1 MKRYAILTL
10 MALAA
15 AGCAKEENGA
25 LAEGYGTL
33 ALTAECTNAVAAATR
48 AQAELPA
55 ELIPTANELGL
66 LVESADPEYE
76 FTQVW
81 PSLDDYDSENDF
93 LWATHYKITLFSGTE
108 YVGAGQ
114 SPEGI
119 GQPYFEGSQ
128 TTLVSVGR
136 GTTKIRITAR
146 LANTA
151 VRIRFTERFRGYF
164 GNGAKFKLTTEA
176 GNEFEAGYDPGET
189 PEKAEKAEKWYF
201 VRPAEFSITGEA
213 TKQKPSAT
221 QPAQTIR
228 FAETVNAAPKAGT
241 LYTYTFDVAGAGDT
255 DNTGE
260 ETFILNDNPI
270 RTETVDEELN
280 DDAKPDPAN

>member
-1 MKRYAILTL
+1 MKRLTTIL
-10 MALAA
+10 LAA
-15 AGCAKEENGA
+15 LLWGCGKDEPNPT
-25 LAEGYGTL
+25 EGYGTL

-55 ELIPTANELGL
+55 KLIPTANELGL

-119 GQPYFEGSQ
+119 DQPYFEGSQ

-176 GNEFEAGYDPGET
+176 GNEFEAGYAPGA
-189 PEKAEKAEKWYF
+189 PPAKAEKWYF

-228 FAETVNAAPKAGT
+228 FAETVDRKS
-241 LYTYTFDVAGAGDT
+241 V
-255 DNTGE
+255 
-260 ETFILNDNPI
+260 
-270 RTETVDEELN
+270 V
-280 DDAKPDPAN
+280 

>member
-1 MKRYAILTL
+1 MKRLTTIL
-10 MALAA
+10 LAA
-15 AGCAKEENGA
+15 LLWGCGKDEPNP
-25 LAEGYGTL
+25 AEGYGTL
-33 ALTAECTNAVAAATR
+33 AVTAECTNAVAAATR

-119 GQPYFEGSQ
+119 SRPYFEGSQ

-255 DNTGE
+255 GNMGE
-260 ETFILNDNPI
+260 ETFKLNDNPI

-280 DDAKPDPAN
+280 DDAIPDPAN

>member
-1 MKRYAILTL
+1 MKRYTTILL
-10 MALAA
+10 LAVMTT
-15 AGCAKEENGA
+15 GCGKEEPTPA
-25 LAEGYGTL
+25 TGYGTL

-119 GQPYFEGSQ
+119 DQPYFEGSQ

-176 GNEFEAGYDPGET
+176 GNEFEAGYDPGD
-189 PEKAEKAEKWYF
+189 PPAKAEKWYF

-255 DNTGE
+255 GDTGE
-260 ETFILNDNPI
+260 ETFKLNDNPI

>member
-1 MKRYAILTL
+1 MKRLTTIL
-10 MALAA
+10 LAA
-15 AGCAKEENGA
+15 LLWGCGKDEPNPT
-25 LAEGYGTL
+25 EGYGTL

-189 PEKAEKAEKWYF
+189 PAEAEKAEKWYF

-255 DNTGE
+255 GNTGE

>member
-1 MKRYAILTL
+1 MKRLTTIL
-10 MALAA
+10 LAA
-15 AGCAKEENGA
+15 LLWGCGKDEPNPT
-25 LAEGYGTL
+25 EGYGTL

-55 ELIPTANELGL
+55 KLIPTANELGL

-119 GQPYFEGSQ
+119 DQPYFEGSQ

-176 GNEFEAGYDPGET
+176 GNEFEAGYAPGA
-189 PEKAEKAEKWYF
+189 PPAKAEKWYF

-255 DNTGE
+255 GNTGE

>member
-1 MKRYAILTL
+1 MKRLTTIL
-10 MALAA
+10 LAA
-15 AGCAKEENGA
+15 LLWGCGKDEPNPT
-25 LAEGYGTL
+25 EGYGTL

-176 GNEFEAGYDPGET
+176 GNEFEAGYAPGET
-189 PEKAEKAEKWYF
+189 PAKAEKWYF

-255 DNTGE
+255 GNTGE

>member
-1 MKRYAILTL
+1 MKRLTTIL
-10 MALAA
+10 LAA
-15 AGCAKEENGA
+15 LLWGCGKDEPNPT
-25 LAEGYGTL
+25 EGYGTL

-55 ELIPTANELGL
+55 KLIPTANELGL

-119 GQPYFEGSQ
+119 DQPYFEGSQ

-176 GNEFEAGYDPGET
+176 GNEFEAGYAPGA
-189 PEKAEKAEKWYF
+189 PPAKAEKWYF

-255 DNTGE
+255 GDTGE
-260 ETFILNDNPI
+260 DTFILNDNPI

>member
-1 MKRYAILTL
+1 MKRYTTILL
-10 MALAA
+10 LAVMTT
-15 AGCAKEENGA
+15 GCGKEEPTPA
-25 LAEGYGTL
+25 TGYGTL
-33 ALTAECTNAVAAATR
+33 AVTAECTNAVAAATR

-119 GQPYFEGSQ
+119 DQPYFEGSQ

-136 GTTKIRITAR
+136 GTTKIRVNAR
-146 LANTA
+146 LAFTA
-151 VRIRFTERFRGYF
+151 LRLR
-164 GNGAKFKLTTEA
+164 
-176 GNEFEAGYDPGET
+176 
-189 PEKAEKAEKWYF
+189 
-201 VRPAEFSITGEA
+201 
-213 TKQKPSAT
+213 
-221 QPAQTIR
+221 
-228 FAETVNAAPKAGT
+228 
-241 LYTYTFDVAGAGDT
+241 
-255 DNTGE
+255 
-260 ETFILNDNPI
+260 
-270 RTETVDEELN
+270 
-280 DDAKPDPAN
+280 

>member
-1 MKRYAILTL
+1 MKRLTTIL
-10 MALAA
+10 LAA
-15 AGCAKEENGA
+15 LLWGCGKDEPNPT
-25 LAEGYGTL
+25 EGYGTL

-255 DNTGE
+255 GNTGE

>member
-1 MKRYAILTL
+1 
-10 MALAA
+10 
-15 AGCAKEENGA
+15 
-25 LAEGYGTL
+25 EGYGTL
-33 ALTAECTNAVAAATR
+33 AVTAECTNAVAAATR

-119 GQPYFEGSQ
+119 DQPYFEGSQ

-176 GNEFEAGYDPGET
+176 GNEFEAGYAPGA
-189 PEKAEKAEKWYF
+189 PPAKAEKWYF

-255 DNTGE
+255 GNTGE

>member
-1 MKRYAILTL
+1 MKRYTTILL
-10 MALAA
+10 LAVMTT
-15 AGCAKEENGA
+15 GCGKEEPTPA
-25 LAEGYGTL
+25 TGYGTL

-119 GQPYFEGSQ
+119 DQPYFEGSQ

-189 PEKAEKAEKWYF
+189 PAEAEKWYF

-255 DNTGE
+255 GE
-260 ETFILNDNPI
+260 ETFKLNDNPI

>member
-1 MKRYAILTL
+1 MKRLTTIL
-10 MALAA
+10 LAA
-15 AGCAKEENGA
+15 LLWGCGKDEPNPT
-25 LAEGYGTL
+25 EGYGTL

-55 ELIPTANELGL
+55 KLIPTANELGL

-119 GQPYFEGSQ
+119 DQPYFEGSQ

-176 GNEFEAGYDPGET
+176 GNEFEAGYAPGA
-189 PEKAEKAEKWYF
+189 PPAKAEKWYF

-255 DNTGE
+255 GDTGE

>member
-1 MKRYAILTL
+1 MKRLTTIL
-10 MALAA
+10 LAA
-15 AGCAKEENGA
+15 ALLAGCAKEENGA
-25 LAEGYGTL
+25 PAEGYGTL

-48 AQAELPA
+48 TQAELPA
-55 ELIPTANELGL
+55 GLIPTANELGL

-119 GQPYFEGSQ
+119 DQPYFEGSQ

-189 PEKAEKAEKWYF
+189 PAEAEKWYF

-241 LYTYTFDVAGAGDT
+241 LYTYTFDVTGAGDT
-255 DNTGE
+255 GKIDFT
-260 ETFILNDNPI
+260 LNDEPV
-270 RTETVDEELN
+270 RTEALDEELN
-280 DDAKPDPAN
+280 DDAIPDPADN

>member
-1 MKRYAILTL
+1 MKRYTTILL
-10 MALAA
+10 LAVMTT
-15 AGCAKEENGA
+15 GCGKEEPTPA
-25 LAEGYGTL
+25 TGYGTL
-33 ALTAECTNAVAAATR
+33 ALTAECTAAVTAATR
-48 AQAELPA
+48 TQAEIPA
-55 ELIPTANELGL
+55 EAVPAANELGL
-66 LVESADPEYE
+66 LVESVDPEHE

-164 GNGAKFKLTTEA
+164 GNGAKFCLKTCA
-176 GNEFEAGYDPGET
+176 GNEFETGYAPGET
-189 PEKAEKAEKWYF
+189 PAEEWYF

-213 TKQKPSAT
+213 TKQNPSAT
-221 QPAQTIR
+221 QPAQTVR
-228 FAETVNAAPKAGT
+228 FAETVHAAPKPCT

-255 DNTGE
+255 GE
-260 ETFILNDNPI
+260 VTILLNETPV

-280 DDAKPDPAN
+280 DDAIPDPAN

>member
-1 MKRYAILTL
+1 MKRLTTIL
-10 MALAA
+10 LAA
-15 AGCAKEENGA
+15 LLWGCGKDEPNP
-25 LAEGYGTL
+25 AEGYGTL

-119 GQPYFEGSQ
+119 DQPYFEGSQ

-176 GNEFEAGYDPGET
+176 GNEFEAGYAPGDP
-189 PEKAEKAEKWYF
+189 PAKAEKWYF

-241 LYTYTFDVAGAGDT
+241 LYTFTFDVAGAGDT
-255 DNTGE
+255 GNTGE
-260 ETFILNDNPI
+260 ETFKLNDNPI

>member
-1 MKRYAILTL
+1 MKRYTTILL
-10 MALAA
+10 LAA
-15 AGCAKEENGA
+15 MTTGCGKEEPTPA
-25 LAEGYGTL
+25 TGYGTL

-119 GQPYFEGSQ
+119 GEPYFEGSQ

-176 GNEFEAGYDPGET
+176 GNEFEAGYAPGET
-189 PEKAEKAEKWYF
+189 PAEAEKWYF

-255 DNTGE
+255 GNTGE

>member
-1 MKRYAILTL
+1 MKRLTTIL
-10 MALAA
+10 LAA
-15 AGCAKEENGA
+15 LLWGCGKDEPNPT
-25 LAEGYGTL
+25 EGYGTL

-55 ELIPTANELGL
+55 KLIPTANELGL

-119 GQPYFEGSQ
+119 DQPYFEGSQ

-136 GTTKIRITAR
+136 GTTRIRITAR

-176 GNEFEAGYDPGET
+176 GNEFEAGYAPGA
-189 PEKAEKAEKWYF
+189 PPAKAEKWYF

-255 DNTGE
+255 GDTGE

>member
-1 MKRYAILTL
+1 MKRYTTILL
-10 MALAA
+10 LAVMTT
-15 AGCAKEENGA
+15 GCGKEEPTPA
-25 LAEGYGTL
+25 TGYGTL

-176 GNEFEAGYDPGET
+176 GNEFEAGYAPGE
-189 PEKAEKAEKWYF
+189 PLAKAEKWYF

-241 LYTYTFDVAGAGDT
+241 LYTYTFDVAGAGAGD
-255 DNTGE
+255 TGE

>member
-1 MKRYAILTL
+1 M
-10 MALAA
+10 
-15 AGCAKEENGA
+15 
-25 LAEGYGTL
+25 
-33 ALTAECTNAVAAATR
+33 
-48 AQAELPA
+48 
-55 ELIPTANELGL
+55 
-66 LVESADPEYE
+66 
-76 FTQVW
+76 
-81 PSLDDYDSENDF
+81 
-93 LWATHYKITLFSGTE
+93 
-108 YVGAGQ
+108 
-114 SPEGI
+114 
-119 GQPYFEGSQ
+119 
-128 TTLVSVGR
+128 
-136 GTTKIRITAR
+136 
-146 LANTA
+146 
-151 VRIRFTERFRGYF
+151 RIRFTERFRGYF

-255 DNTGE
+255 GNTGE
-260 ETFILNDNPI
+260 ETFKLNDNPI

>member
-1 MKRYAILTL
+1 MKRLTTIL
-10 MALAA
+10 LAA
-15 AGCAKEENGA
+15 LLWGCGKDEPNPT
-25 LAEGYGTL
+25 EGYGTL

-119 GQPYFEGSQ
+119 DQPYFEGSQ

-176 GNEFEAGYDPGET
+176 GNEFEAGYAPGDP
-189 PEKAEKAEKWYF
+189 PAEAEKWYF

-255 DNTGE
+255 GNTGE
-260 ETFILNDNPI
+260 ETFKLNDNPI

>member
-1 MKRYAILTL
+1 MRK
-10 MALAA
+10 
-15 AGCAKEENGA
+15 KENGA
-25 LAEGYGTL
+25 PAEGYGTL

-176 GNEFEAGYDPGET
+176 GNEFEAGYAPGET
-189 PEKAEKAEKWYF
+189 PAEAEKAEKWYF

-213 TKQKPSAT
+213 TKQNPRRPSPRRLSAL
-221 QPAQTIR
+221 R
-228 FAETVNAAPKAGT
+228 
-241 LYTYTFDVAGAGDT
+241 
-255 DNTGE
+255 
-260 ETFILNDNPI
+260 
-270 RTETVDEELN
+270 RR
-280 DDAKPDPAN
+280 

>member
-1 MKRYAILTL
+1 MKRLTTIL
-10 MALAA
+10 LAA
-15 AGCAKEENGA
+15 LLWGCGKDEPNP
-25 LAEGYGTL
+25 AEGYGTL

-119 GQPYFEGSQ
+119 DQPYFEGSQ

-176 GNEFEAGYDPGET
+176 GNEFEAGYAPGET
-189 PEKAEKAEKWYF
+189 PAEAEKAEKWYF

-255 DNTGE
+255 GNTGE

>member
-1 MKRYAILTL
+1 MKRLTTIL
-10 MALAA
+10 LAA
-15 AGCAKEENGA
+15 LLWGCGKDEPNP
-25 LAEGYGTL
+25 AEGYGTL

-119 GQPYFEGSQ
+119 DQPYFEGSQ

-189 PEKAEKAEKWYF
+189 PAEAEKAEKWYF

-241 LYTYTFDVAGAGDT
+241 LYTYTFDVAGAGAGDT
-255 DNTGE
+255 GDTGE
-260 ETFILNDNPI
+260 ETFKLNDNPI

>member
-1 MKRYAILTL
+1 MKRYTTILL
-10 MALAA
+10 LAVMTT
-15 AGCAKEENGA
+15 GCGKEEPTPA
-25 LAEGYGTL
+25 TGYGTL

-55 ELIPTANELGL
+55 GLIPAANELGL
-66 LVESADPEYE
+66 LVESVDPEHE

-164 GNGAKFKLTTEA
+164 GNGAKFCLKTCA
-176 GNEFEAGYDPGET
+176 GNEFETGYAPGGT
-189 PEKAEKAEKWYF
+189 PAEEWHF

-213 TKQKPSAT
+213 TKQNPSAT
-221 QPAQTIR
+221 QPAQTSALR
-228 FAETVNAAPKAGT
+228 
-241 LYTYTFDVAGAGDT
+241 
-255 DNTGE
+255 
-260 ETFILNDNPI
+260 
-270 RTETVDEELN
+270 RR
-280 DDAKPDPAN
+280 

>member
-1 MKRYAILTL
+1 MKRLTTIL
-10 MALAA
+10 LAA
-15 AGCAKEENGA
+15 LLWGCGKDEPNPT
-25 LAEGYGTL
+25 EGYGTL

-55 ELIPTANELGL
+55 KLIPTANELGL

-119 GQPYFEGSQ
+119 DQPYFEGSQ

-151 VRIRFTERFRGYF
+151 VRIRFMERFRGYF

-176 GNEFEAGYDPGET
+176 GNEFEAGYAPGA
-189 PEKAEKAEKWYF
+189 PPAKAEKWYF

-255 DNTGE
+255 GNTGE

>member
-1 MKRYAILTL
+1 MKRLTTIL
-10 MALAA
+10 LAA
-15 AGCAKEENGA
+15 LLWGCGKDEPNPT
-25 LAEGYGTL
+25 EGYGTL

-189 PEKAEKAEKWYF
+189 PAKAEKAEKWYF

-255 DNTGE
+255 GNTGE

>member
-1 MKRYAILTL
+1 MKRLTTIL
-10 MALAA
+10 LAA
-15 AGCAKEENGA
+15 LLWGCGKDEPNPT
-25 LAEGYGTL
+25 EGYGTL

-55 ELIPTANELGL
+55 KLIPTANELGL

-119 GQPYFEGSQ
+119 DQPYFEGSQ

-189 PEKAEKAEKWYF
+189 PAKAEKAEKWYF

-255 DNTGE
+255 GDTGE

>member
-1 MKRYAILTL
+1 MKRYTTILL
-10 MALAA
+10 LAVMTT
-15 AGCAKEENGA
+15 GCGKEEPTPA
-25 LAEGYGTL
+25 TGYGTL

-119 GQPYFEGSQ
+119 DQPYFEGSQ

-189 PEKAEKAEKWYF
+189 PAEAEKWYF

-255 DNTGE
+255 GDTGE
-260 ETFILNDNPI
+260 ETFKLNDNPI

>member
-25 LAEGYGTL
+25 PAEGYGTL
-33 ALTAECTNAVAAATR
+33 AVTAECTNAVAAATR

-119 GQPYFEGSQ
+119 DQPYFEGSQ

-176 GNEFEAGYDPGET
+176 GNEF
-189 PEKAEKAEKWYF
+189 
-201 VRPAEFSITGEA
+201 
-213 TKQKPSAT
+213 
-221 QPAQTIR
+221 
-228 FAETVNAAPKAGT
+228 
-241 LYTYTFDVAGAGDT
+241 
-255 DNTGE
+255 
-260 ETFILNDNPI
+260 
-270 RTETVDEELN
+270 
-280 DDAKPDPAN
+280 

>member
-1 MKRYAILTL
+1 MKRLTTIL
-10 MALAA
+10 LAA
-15 AGCAKEENGA
+15 LLWGCGKDEPNPT
-25 LAEGYGTL
+25 EGYGTL

-189 PEKAEKAEKWYF
+189 PAEAEKWYF

-255 DNTGE
+255 GNTGE

>member
-1 MKRYAILTL
+1 MKRLTTIL
-10 MALAA
+10 LAA
-15 AGCAKEENGA
+15 LLWGCGKDEPNP
-25 LAEGYGTL
+25 AEGYGTL

-119 GQPYFEGSQ
+119 DQPYFEGSQ

-176 GNEFEAGYDPGET
+176 GNEFEAGYAPGET
-189 PEKAEKAEKWYF
+189 PAEAEKWYF

-255 DNTGE
+255 GNTGE

>member
-1 MKRYAILTL
+1 MKRLTTIL
-10 MALAA
+10 LAA
-15 AGCAKEENGA
+15 LLWGCGKDEPNP
-25 LAEGYGTL
+25 AEGYGTL
-33 ALTAECTNAVAAATR
+33 AVTAECTNAVAAATR

-255 DNTGE
+255 GDMGE
-260 ETFILNDNPI
+260 ETFKLNDNPI